1 MTDEPH
7 VHGDFETRSAID
19 LVKAGMYR
27 YFESE
32 TTDLLC
38 FSYAIGDGPV
48 MRWHRGDAP
57 PTEFNYAIKHGLL
70 FFGHNVG
77 FERLALRRI
86 GGPRYGFAVPP
97 TEQTRCTLA
106 MAATLGLPKSLD
118 GAAMAIGLA
127 EKKDN
132 EGRRVM
138 LQLSKPRAYRDDG
151 SVVWWEREDVPAK
164 FDTLYRYCDNDVVV
178 ERALTKKLRPL
189 SDFELRV
196 WLQNQK
202 INDRGVPIDI
212 DAVHDAIWTLHHHAD
227 RLGAEMR
234 SLTGGITANQAGKLR
249 EWLNANR
256 ISIETD
262 ADGNEEFFE
271 MSELD
276 GVDKRSISNAL
287 KQVRDPKVRRVLEI
301 RQELAKSSVKK
312 LSAFYEQTNFD
323 RRARGHIKYHTAST
337 GRDGGAGI
345 QMQNLPRPALNDN
358 FEPVF
363 TRADLDFAF
372 ENLKQRD
379 PVLLEQTCGQPTVL
393 IADMLRGMILPP
405 PGRVI
410 YSGDFS
416 NIEGRVLAWLAG
428 DSAKVKAFRDY
439 DAGEGPDIYKRTA
452 GRILGI
458 TPEQV
463 TKSQRQVF
471 GKVPE
476 LALGF
481 GGGKGAFQTMA
492 KNSNV
497 SVTDAQAEEIKVAWR
512 DAHPE
517 IVQFWYDLEN
527 AALRA
532 VRSGQKQVVGKTGMI
547 AYAYANRILWC
558 RLPSGRLIAYIDAQ
572 IREVA
577 TPWGEMKEAVTY
589 MTVVSEGSKSKIISG
604 TKRWG
609 RIPGYGGL
617 FAENVTQA
625 AARDVLKCAELRLEA
640 AGYPL
645 ILPVHDEEN
654 AEVPCGFGSAE
665 EFERIMVEPEPWMDG
680 LPVAAEVEILDR
692 YRK

>member
-1 MTDEPH
+1 MTDELH

-19 LVKAGMYR
+19 LVKAGSYR
-27 YFESE
+27 YFESD

-48 MRWHRGDAP
+48 MRWHRGDSP
-57 PTEFNYAIKHGLL
+57 PTEFNYAIKHGLP

-86 GGPRYGFAVPP
+86 AGPRYGFAVPP
-97 TEQTRCTLA
+97 LEQCHCTLA
-106 MAATLGLPKSLD
+106 MASTIGLPKSLD

-127 EKKDN
+127 EKKDS

-138 LQLSKPRAYRDDG
+138 LQLSKPRAYREDG
-151 SVVWWEREDVPAK
+151 SIVWWEREDVPAK

-189 SDFELRV
+189 SEFERKV
-196 WLQNQK
+196 WLQNQI
-202 INDRGVPIDI
+202 INDRGVPVDV
-212 DAVHDAIWTLHHHAD
+212 DAVHDAIWTLHYHAE
-227 RLGAEMR
+227 RLSAELKQ
-234 SLTGGITANQAGKLR
+234 LTNGVVPSANAAAKLR
-249 EWLNANR
+249 EWLNEHR
-256 ISIETD
+256 IQIEEND
-262 ADGNEEFFE
+262 DGEIEVYE
-271 MSELD
+271 MKELS
-276 GVDKRSISNAL
+276 GVDRRSITNAL
-287 KQVRDPKVRRVLEI
+287 KEVRDPRVRRVLEI

-312 LSAFYEQTNFD
+312 LNAFYQQTNFD

-345 QMQNLPRPALNDN
+345 QMQNLPRPSLNAN
-358 FEPVF
+358 FEPNF
-363 TRADLDFAF
+363 TPADLDFAF

-379 PVLLEQTCGQPTVL
+379 PVLLEQTCGPPTLLV
-393 IADMLRGMILPP
+393 ADMLRGMIRPP
-405 PGRVI
+405 KGHRFI
-410 YSGDFS
+410 SGDFS

-452 GRILGI
+452 ARILGI

-463 TKSQRQVF
+463 TKSQRQVY

-497 SVTDAQAEEIKVAWR
+497 VVSDAQADEIKVGWR
-512 DAHPE
+512 EGHPE

-532 VRSGQKQVVGKTGMI
+532 VRHGKKQEVNRV

-558 RLPSGRLIAYIDAQ
+558 KLPSGRLLAYIDAQ
-572 IREVA
+572 IRDVE
-577 TPWGEMKEAVTY
+577 TPWGETKEAVTY

-654 AEVPCGFGSAE
+654 AEVPLDFGSAE